1 MKSKA
6 LFDHL
11 RVAVLATAVATLA
24 ACGGSSG
31 GSDETSD
38 AGGGSGTGGGGSTPA
53 AVVSGTAAIGA
64 PIVGGNVTVVC
75 ASGAPATGT
84 TNATGDFTITLPN
97 QTAPC
102 ALQVAGGNLPAGTA
116 YHSVLATLAATNVA
130 NITPLT
136 DLLVANLTGAAPA
149 TWFAGLNGTALSV
162 VSAANVDA
170 ALVRLRT
177 ALNLTPLASVDP
189 LRTQFTA
196 TQGNVV
202 DDILEAL
209 QAALAARGVSYV
221 ALVTSATSPGFTLQV
236 DLQQALAAAY
246 SALTGGGTGGG
257 GTGGGGTGG
266 GGTGG
271 GGPGGGGTG
280 SYTLLLNVTASGMAL
295 QPISIT
301 NVPKPSTQDEFCG
314 EVNSQTSQLSLAQFT
329 QQGATGSLTIN
340 SCTFN
345 GTSGT
350 VTATLSITSPV
361 QITIPYS
368 VLYTY
373 Q

>member
-84 TNATGDFTITLPN
+84 TNATGDFTIPLPN

-209 QAALAARGVSYV
+209 QAALQQMALGGVFLAGGIALKNLSALRKGGFLEGFFDKGRMGALMRRMPVRVILQPHTPLMGAAR
-221 ALVTSATSPGFTLQV
+221 FM
-236 DLQQALAAAY
+236 
-246 SALTGGGTGGG
+246 
-257 GTGGGGTGG
+257 
-266 GGTGG
+266 
-271 GGPGGGGTG
+271 
-280 SYTLLLNVTASGMAL
+280 AS
-295 QPISIT
+295 Q
-301 NVPKPSTQDEFCG
+301 
-314 EVNSQTSQLSLAQFT
+314 
-329 QQGATGSLTIN
+329 
-340 SCTFN
+340 
-345 GTSGT
+345 
-350 VTATLSITSPV
+350 
-361 QITIPYS
+361 
-368 VLYTY
+368 
-373 Q
+373 